1 MIRQRLQSEPQ
12 FRSMYIK
19 QVAKEMQLEQALESK
34 LSKEGKNR
42 QAKVRGGG
50 RQSDGVYK
58 EIIFSDPAATE
69 TSHAAGDENC
79 NWQEMRFVQL

>member
-1 MIRQRLQSEPQ
+1 MIRQRLQAEPQ

-50 RQSDGVYK
+50 
-58 EIIFSDPAATE
+58 PAE
-69 TSHAAGDENC
+69 
-79 NWQEMRFVQL
+79 